1 MTLDD
6 AEDAFLG
13 QHLGAIGARHRLAL
27 IGRHLVGALR
37 RHRAAGAQGAD
48 DVRHE
53 PDAVL
58 VGDQDLVALECRAI
72 RLVEVLD
79 MAIDPNRA
87 ALAVVA

>member
-13 QHLGAIGARHRLAL
+13 QHLGAIGAARHRLAL

-48 DVRHE
+48 DVRHA

-58 VGDQDLVALECRAI
+58 VGDQDLVALEC
-72 RLVEVLD
+72 VW
-79 MAIDPNRA
+79 P
-87 ALAVVA
+87 